1 MKKLTVEKIR
11 TEFLGKEV
19 NFYNLDNFM
28 MTNGYYSV
36 FDEGAIEDIKEDKN
50 VVYTATDTNEAEVI
64 IEFEITIDSAEDEAE
79 ENFDLKVTSIEE
91 F

>member
-1 MKKLTVEKIR
+1 MKKMNVQEL
-11 TEFLGKEV
+11 KEELLNNEMSFV
-19 NFYNLDNFM
+19 ALDNFM
-28 MTNGYYSV
+28 QKNGYWSV
-36 FDEGAIEDIKEDKN
+36 FDEGTTEEIKEDKN

-79 ENFDLKVTSIEE
+79 ENFELKVTSIEE